1 MAMPRRLRS
10 LAVFA
15 LVLPSTAIAADVKRE
30 CVEASTAGQTS
41 RDAGELKSA
50 RDSFLTCSRDQ
61 CPTVVKSSCARWLSE
76 VEAQLPSIVVR
87 AADASDADITEG
99 TATVDG
105 VEVPLDGKP
114 ISLDPGKH
122 LVVVETAG
130 GVRLEKKVLLAAG
143 EKSRLIELRV
153 EAPKS
158 EPEKGTTGASARVA
172 SDSRGIPT
180 GAWIL
185 GGAGVLALGS
195 FGYFGLSAK
204 SELNKLDS
212 CSPQCDRSQSDA
224 GRRDAL
230 IADVSLGVGVV
241 ALAGAVTWAVLSSSS
256 GDQASRNATQ
266 WAVAPTPQ
274 GGVATVYG
282 RF

>member
-1 MAMPRRLRS
+1 MTKRLCS
-10 LAVFA
+10 LAALV
-15 LVLPSTAIAADVKRE
+15 LVLPSTALAADVKRE

-61 CPTVVKSSCARWLSE
+61 CPSVVKSSCARWLSE

-105 VEVPLDGKP
+105 VEVQLDGKP

-122 LVVVETAG
+122 LVVVETTG

-153 EAPKS
+153 EAPKT
-158 EPEKGTTGASARVA
+158 EPERSEGPTKRAAAS
-172 SDSRGIPT
+172 SGGIPT
-180 GAWIL
+180 GAWLL
-185 GGAGVLALGS
+185 GGAGVVALGS
-195 FGYFGLSAK
+195 FGFFGLSAK

-212 CSPQCDRSQSDA
+212 CSPSCSRSQSDS

-230 IADVSLGVGVV
+230 IADISLGVGVV
-241 ALAGAVTWAVLSSSS
+241 ALAGAVTWAVLSS
-256 GDQASRNATQ
+256 GPKDEASQNKTH

-274 GGVATVYG
+274 GAAATVYG
-282 RF
+282 QF